1 MSLKLINTTRRMR
14 IGELGYVCALR
25 FDTAYSKQIQEV
37 EHWLT
42 DRFGSKWDKDPVWYS
57 MVGSQTYK
65 DGYYV
70 RRYYIGFK
78 TKEMGTMV
86 MLALS

>member
-25 FDTAYSKQIQEV
+25 FDTAYNKEIQDV
-37 EHWLT
+37 ENWLT
-42 DRFGSKWDKDPVWYS
+42 ERYGSKWGKDPDWYG
-57 MVGSQTYK
+57 MLGAQTYK
-65 DGYYV
+65 NGYYV

-86 MLALS
+86 VLALS